1 MEHNTDIYPP
11 KVFISYTYDSPKHE
25 KWVEKLARNLCDPG
39 GVDVIF
45 DKWDVRLGDNLPFF
59 MEQGLSNAHLV
70 LCICSDKY
78 VQKANAGVG
87 GAGYEKKI
95 MTQYLMENANKEF
108 VIPVMVNNESKK
120 LPTFLFGDKY
130 IEFFPKDYYGSFRDL
145 LYRIHGKDKELK
157 PVISANPFSDKSL
170 LNELEEKIN
179 LSRVEFQS
187 HEPSGLVTFD
197 YKRNSGIYSIG
208 TNEHTF
214 NLSFSEC
221 GYKSVY
227 AYRDRVK
234 YIGVATNRTFPTTD
248 EIINNIDFT
257 SRSRKVSVGD
267 VFVVV
272 NQHGK
277 VAAVKI
283 VDITKK
289 NDNSQTVIFEYRIY
303 DDMNL
308 NN

>member
-1 MEHNTDIYPP
+1 MGQNIGIYPP
-11 KVFISYTYDSPKHE
+11 KVFISYTYDSPEHE
-25 KWVEKLARNLCDPG
+25 RWVEKLARNLCNPG

-45 DKWDVRLGDNLPFF
+45 DKWDARLGDNLPFF
-59 MEQGLSNAHLV
+59 MEQGLSNAHVV

-78 VQKANAGVG
+78 VQKANEGLG

-108 VIPVMVNNESKK
+108 VIPIMVNNVNKK

-130 IEFFPKDYYGSFRDL
+130 IEFHPNDYYGSFRDL

-157 PVISANPFSDKSL
+157 PAISANPFSDKSF

-187 HEPSGLVTFD
+187 QETSGFVTFD
-197 YKRNSGIYSIG
+197 YKRNSGNYSIG
-208 TNEHTF
+208 TNDYHF
-214 NLSFSEC
+214 DLSFSEC
-221 GYKSVY
+221 GYKSIYV
-227 AYRDRVK
+227 YRDRVK
-234 YIGVATNRTFPTTD
+234 YVGIANNKAFPTTD
-248 EIINNIDFT
+248 EIKNDIDFT
-257 SRSRKVSVGD
+257 SRCRQVSVGD

-272 NQHGK
+272 NKHGK

-289 NDNSQTVIFEYRIY
+289 NDNSQTVIFEYHIY
-303 DDMNL
+303 DDMTL